1 MCDYDCDCDY
11 DHQYDDDY
19 PPEGYVKPG
28 AESLMYVN
36 AYEITRHYG
45 GPEEGGWWYNH
56 RNPVASIPVK
66 AISVA
71 GPDKWDYELQPINPE
86 KVDWFRRYLEDLYGH
101 RRNGNI
107 YSVLG
112 GMDIIVCL
120 EDHPARPTLRPRY
133 E

>member
-1 MCDYDCDCDY
+1 MWCDY
-11 DHQYDDDY
+11 DHQYDDDDDY

-56 RNPVASIPVK
+56 RNPIASIPVK

-71 GPDKWDYELQPINPE
+71 GPDKWDYELKPINPE
-86 KVDWFRRYLEDLYGH
+86 KVDEFRRYLEDLYMD
-101 RRNGNI
+101 RREGDI

-112 GMDIIVCL
+112 GTDISVCL
-120 EDHPARPTLRPRY
+120 EDHPARQMLRPRY